1 MWGHRGGLGTWIPV
15 RGQFSVVLACRKG
28 GESPGI
34 PRALFLPSFLPF
46 ALAQPF
52 RLPSLAP
59 WLCPAAC
66 PGSWGLSLH
75 PAPCRCPLCRRCP
88 DGGRAHPA
96 PPSLRSQLLVSPDL
110 ARSVPGCG
118 WRWGHHTGR
127 GVPPWGYL
135 HGPFVLGSHHSPS
148 PRRFMRCLADGCWI
162 RHPVPSVL
170 VSPRRNPHLH
180 PKQG

>member
-1 MWGHRGGLGTWIPV
+1 MWGHTGVWVHGSPCGGSLVWSSRAGKE
-15 RGQFSVVLACRKG
+15 GKVL
-28 GESPGI
+28 EYPEHSS
-34 PRALFLPSFLPF
+34 FLPSCPL
-46 ALAQPF
+46 
-52 RLPSLAP
+52 P
-59 WLCPAAC
+59 WLSPSAFPAW
-66 PGSWGLSLH
+66 PLGSVLQ
-75 PAPCRCPLCRRCP
+75 PAPAPGGCHSNPLPAGVPSARRCP

-162 RHPVPSVL
+162 QHPVPSVL